1 MFKKSN
7 VNAAVLLAL
16 SGGLAITAAPAF
28 AQETQQLERVEVTGS
43 RIKRAAS
50 EGALPVTS
58 FKREDLD
65 NSGATTV
72 AEFVRNLTFSSGG
85 NLRPQSGSSAQAVA
99 EVDLRGLGSS
109 RTLVLID
116 GRRVAKSPATGQ
128 AADMNTVPLA
138 AVERIE
144 VLTDGASAIYG
155 SDAIGGVINI
165 ILRKDFDGLEI
176 KASKTQTDIKGGDRD
191 EASAIMGVV
200 GEKGRMIAGVSKSS
214 REIIFV
220 RDYPWAYT
228 QGRSSFSNNKFRAF
242 PNGSGG
248 YDDFGVYL
256 GRYIG
261 ECNNP
266 EKGFFVSGGRCRY
279 DFNLVAADEAATDAR
294 SVFARGEVRVSDDWK
309 AYAALSNSESNSFGR
324 YAPVPD
330 SLLVSSPAALARYGE
345 TSPFFVWHRFAAA
358 GNRDTSTNN
367 NLFDA
372 NVGFQGTIGSMDV
385 DFGVRRTTS
394 KFIELGRGF
403 IVKNLA
409 QAAINDLSYNLT
421 DPFANPDSLLKSFTT
436 TTNRESRYRQTEIY
450 GNVTTD
456 LFKMGDGMAR
466 LYVGAERRTEDYA
479 DIYDSLSEAGQV
491 LGSSGNSAGG
501 GRNVAAA
508 STELFMPIAKGLE
521 ASFAARYEKY
531 SDYGNDFSPKASIR
545 YQPMRNLTLRGSV
558 GRGFRA
564 PTLDITTQK
573 PAFSADSI
581 FDLRHCQANEPTFTE
596 QDCAENSFQINGL
609 RIANPNLKSEKSKQF
624 AAGAVWDATNWMS
637 VSADYW
643 NTTITNTISFISAQT
658 IVDRSN
664 GADPRPIPAGLSI
677 RRDAATGAIGQIVS
691 GYANEGEIK
700 YSGVDASILVS
711 HKYPSIGRFFH
722 RLGVSHLLKADQ
734 DGTDYAGVAGL
745 PKTRLSLAN
754 GWSMGAFSA
763 VWNVNYIGQ
772 HGSGAQDVNE
782 YITHDLQ
789 GTWNTPL
796 KGVSVT
802 LGVINAENKLPQ
814 LVTSGGKPFNYSLYD
829 AYGRQVQL
837 SAKVKF

>member
-1 MFKKSN
+1 MLKRNS
-7 VNAAVLLAL
+7 VAVAAALLV
-16 SGGLAITAAPAF
+16 SSLAVT
-28 AQETQQLERVEVTGS
+28 AQESQPQQLERIEVTGS
-43 RIKRAAS
+43 RIKRAES

-99 EVDLRGLGSS
+99 EVDLRGLGSA

-144 VLTDGASAIYG
+144 ILTDGASAIYG

-165 ILRKDFDGLEI
+165 ILRKDFEGLEV
-176 KASKTQTDIKGGDRD
+176 KMGKTQTDIKGGDRE

-200 GEKGRMIAGVSKSS
+200 GEKGRMIAGVSKST
-214 REIIFV
+214 RDIIFV
-220 RDYPWAYT
+220 RDYPWGYT
-228 QGRSSFSNNKFRAF
+228 QGRSSFSNNKFRAY
-242 PNGSGG
+242 PDGHGG
-248 YDDFGVYL
+248 YEDFGVYL
-256 GRYIG
+256 GRWVG

-294 SVFARGEVRVSDDWK
+294 SVFARGEVRINKDWS
-309 AYAALSNSESNSFGR
+309 AYMAVSNSESNSFGR

-330 SLLVSSPAALARYGE
+330 SLLVSSPAALAKYGE

-358 GNRDTSTNN
+358 GNRDTTTNN

-372 NVGFQGTIGSMDV
+372 SVGFQGTIGGMDV

-409 QAAINDLSYNLT
+409 QEAINNLSYDLIN
-421 DPFANPDSLLKSFTT
+421 PFNNPDSLLKSFTT
-436 TTNRESRYRQTEIY
+436 TTNRDSQYRQTEIY

-456 LFKMGDGMAR
+456 LFKMGGGMAR
-466 LYVGAERRTEDYA
+466 LYVGAEHRTEDYA

-491 LGSSGNSAGG
+491 LGSSGNSSGG
-501 GRNVAAA
+501 GRNVDAV

-545 YQPMRNLTLRGSV
+545 YQPMRSLTLRGSV

-581 FDLRHCQANEPTFTE
+581 IDLRHCKVNEPTFTDA
-596 QDCAENSFQINGL
+596 DCAENSFQINGL
-609 RIANPNLKSEKSKQF
+609 RIANPTLKSEKSKQF
-624 AAGAVWDATNWMS
+624 SLGAVWDATNWMS
-637 VSADYW
+637 ITADYW
-643 NTTITNTISFISAQT
+643 NTTITNTISFIDAQT
-658 IVDRSN
+658 IVDRNN
-664 GADPRPIPAGLSI
+664 GADPRPIPSGLSI
-677 RRDAATGAIGQIVS
+677 RRDPVTGAIGQIVS
-691 GYANEGEIK
+691 GYANEGEIT
-700 YSGVDASILVS
+700 YSGVDLSVLLQ
-711 HKYPSIGRFFH
+711 HKYAGIGKFFH
-722 RLGVSHLLKADQ
+722 RLGVSHLIEADQ
-734 DGTDYAGVAGL
+734 DGTDYVGVFGL
-745 PKTRLSLAN
+745 PSTRVALAN

-763 VWNVNYIGQ
+763 VWNINMIGQ
-772 HGSGAQDVNE
+772 NGSGALDVNE

-796 KGVSVT
+796 KGTSLT
-802 LGVINAENKLPQ
+802 LGVINVENKQPQ
-814 LVTSGGKPFNYSLYD
+814 RISTSSKPFNYSLYD

-837 SAKVKF
+837 TLKAKF